1 MTTVPTTNAM
11 ATEAK
16 IAKIICRHFSS
27 LMYSSKG
34 QVKKELLLK
43 IAMPMAAPSKEN
55 TNATV
60 VDVGNPSVLKVSSK
74 MMFAT
79 ITAKNS
85 SMTSWKR
92 EHLRFND
99 SVSCN
104 RHHTT
109 GEACSENDADGCNT
123 NGLIVC
129 SCVRTDRG
137 IQEVTGIVADADD

>member
-85 SMTSWKR
+85 SMTSWKVNISGSMTPFR
-92 EHLRFND
+92 ATAIIPLEKHAPRMTPMAATQT
-99 SVSCN
+99 V
-104 RHHTT
+104 
-109 GEACSENDADGCNT
+109 
-123 NGLIVC
+123 
-129 SCVRTDRG
+129 
-137 IQEVTGIVADADD
+137 